1 MKQDKR
7 NFCLSI
13 AGHSFF
19 IHSLYTDTYEMSKE
33 YLCED
38 EFDRE
43 INISISDI
51 EYERSKAEESKKA
64 WSEAYL
70 ETLAAYRK
78 ISEVVLDYDTFL
90 MHGSVVAYKDA
101 AYMFTAASGTGKTT
115 HIRKWL
121 DNLKDAYVVNG
132 DKPLI
137 RINAQGAIAC
147 GTPWCG
153 KEKLG
158 RNCMVPL
165 KAIVLMERGENNE
178 IEEIT
183 FEMALPFL
191 LRQTYMPKNANLVKK
206 TLGLLAQLKGKTRFY
221 KFVFNN
227 MKADAFC
234 VAYNGVN
241 DNLYLSHF

>member
-1 MKQDKR
+1 MCR
-7 NFCLSI
+7 
-13 AGHSFF
+13 
-19 IHSLYTDTYEMSKE
+19 E

-38 EFDRE
+38 EFERE
-43 INISISDI
+43 INICMADVD
-51 EYERSKAEESKKA
+51 YERIKSEESKKA

-70 ETLAAYRK
+70 ETLAVYRK
-78 ISEVVLDYDTFL
+78 ISEAVLDFDTFL

-165 KAIVLMERGENNE
+165 KTIVFMERRENNE
-178 IEEIT
+178 IEEIA

-191 LRQTYMPKNANLVKK
+191 LRQTYMPRNADLVKK
-206 TLGLLAQLKGKTRFY
+206 TLGLLAQLKGKVRFY
-221 KFVFNN
+221 KFGFNN
-227 MKADAFC
+227 MKDDTFS
-234 VAYNGVN
+234 VAYNGIAK
-241 DNLYLSHF
+241 